1 MALTKSFI
9 HSRFQPPQGSI
20 GLPTQDA
27 CAYSVKRSALAA
39 FSRYPALQAERD
51 DGYYSPRISLEPFLT
66 ATLRDIILQ
75 VKENADIVQVIGQY
89 VPLKK
94 AGARY
99 LGLCPFHHDRSP
111 SMNVTPQ
118 MGIYKCFACGAGGD
132 VLKFVQEYEKLDFID
147 ALKIVAQKAG
157 VAIPEHIGFAKDD
170 EDKGKASQALAAN
183 QLACQLYQEE
193 LAANPEILAYVA
205 KRGINDETR
214 KHFQLGYAPQ
224 SPEKLLKKAAAKG
237 LPNQAFIDAGIMGE
251 AAGGRLYDRFSG
263 RLIFPI
269 WNMSGHVIGFGGR
282 ILTPEGAP
290 KDVHAPKYVNSPES
304 PFYHKSKVLYGLNF
318 ARNGMDKI
326 QEAVIVEGYMDLL
339 ALWQAGIR
347 NAVAVSG
354 TALTKDHVQI
364 LSRFAKKI
372 FMFLDGDEPG
382 RKAVRRS
389 LEPLL
394 AQGLEV
400 KVPVLPSPEDPDS
413 FTRKH
418 GGEKVKELFGQSE
431 DIVGF
436 LLRSSAKPVD
446 AMSPEEKENLL
457 KDCLNLLQLMPSPNV
472 RDQYLDEL
480 RKKVSLKSIRV
491 AVAKPVYQQPGSTA
505 APLSKA
511 SDAGVEK
518 ADMVAVFSGAIP
530 GGRPRDEA
538 LAEWQLL
545 QLLISSPTVC
555 IEALVSVKLEW
566 LQVDIV
572 RDLVDHLLAF
582 VEENGSFAIKEFLA
596 RLSQEQQDTVGGMRM
611 LEGMDAEQERKHFSG
626 ILFALELRHLQMR
639 QKQIAQEKDPSK
651 YAEMIGNQKRIQEL
665 QSKSKGGAL

>member
-1 MALTKSFI
+1 MPTQGACRYSV
-9 HSRFQPPQGSI
+9 QGSST
-20 GLPTQDA
+20 LKFPHFPT
-27 CAYSVKRSALAA
+27 L
-39 FSRYPALQAERD
+39 RD
-51 DGYYSPRISLEPFLT
+51 ECQDGYYSAGTELEPFLT

-75 VKENADIVQVIGQY
+75 VKENADIVQIIGQY

-132 VLKFVQEYEKLDFID
+132 ILKFVQEYEKLDFID
-147 ALKIVAQKAG
+147 ALRIVAAKAG
-157 VAIPEHIGFAKDD
+157 IPIPEHIGFAKDD

-193 LAANPEILAYVA
+193 LAGNPEILAYVA

-214 KHFQLGYAPQ
+214 KHFQLGLAPQ
-224 SPEKLLKKAAAKG
+224 TPEKLLKKAAAKG

-290 KDVHAPKYVNSPES
+290 KDPHSPKYVNSPES

-318 ARNGMDKI
+318 ARNPMDKAG
-326 QEAVIVEGYMDLL
+326 EAVIVEGYMDLL

-364 LSRFAKKI
+364 LSRFSKKV

-400 KVPVLPSPEDPDS
+400 KIPVLPSPEDPDS

-418 GGEKVKELFGQSE
+418 GGEKVKELFAQSE
-431 DIVGF
+431 DIVAF
-436 LLRSSAKPVD
+436 LLRSAAKPVD
-446 AMSPEEKENLL
+446 AMSPEEKESLL
-457 KDCLNLLQLMPSPNV
+457 QDCLALLQLMPSPNV
-472 RDQYLDEL
+472 RDQYVTEL
-480 RKKVSLKSIRV
+480 SKKLSLKTMNVKV
-491 AVAKPVYQQPGSTA
+491 ARPAFPGSANAA

-511 SDAGVEK
+511 ADAGVEK

-545 QLLISSPTVC
+545 QLLISSPPVC
-555 IEALVSVKLEW
+555 IAALDSVKLEW
-566 LQVDIV
+566 LQVDVV

-582 VEENGSFAIKEFLA
+582 VEERGSFAIKEFLD
-596 RLSQEQQDTVGGMRM
+596 RLSQDQQDTVGGVRL
-611 LEGMDAEQERKHFSG
+611 LEGMDAEQERKHFTG
-626 ILFALELRHLQMR
+626 ILFALELRHLQKRMTL
-639 QKQIAQEKDPSK
+639 EKDLTK
-651 YAEMIGNQKRIQEL
+651 YVGIQRRIREL
-665 QSKSKGGAL
+665 QSKSKGGAQ

>member
-1 MALTKSFI
+1 MVQTKSFK
-9 HSRFQPPQGSI
+9 HSWPPGGI

-27 CAYSVKRSALAA
+27 CANSVRETSLLP
-39 FSRYPALQAERD
+39 FPLYPALRD
-51 DGYYSPRISLEPFLT
+51 ESGDGYYSPRVPPECYLAS
-66 ATLRDIILQ
+66 TLRDIILQ
-75 VKENADIVQVIGQY
+75 VKENADIVMIIGQY

-94 AGARY
+94 AGSRY

-147 ALKIVAQKAG
+147 ALKTVAARAG
-157 VAIPEHIGFAKDD
+157 VTIPENILFSKDD
-170 EDKGKASQALAAN
+170 EDKSKASQALAAN

-193 LAANPEILAYVA
+193 LAGNAEVLAYLA
-205 KRGINDETR
+205 GRGISDETR
-214 KHFQLGYAPQ
+214 KHFQLGLAPQ
-224 SPEKLLKKAAAKG
+224 SSDKLLKRAGAKG
-237 LPNQAFIDAGIMGE
+237 IPNQALIDAGILGE

-282 ILTPEGAP
+282 ILTAQGAP
-290 KDVHAPKYVNSPES
+290 KDPHQPKYVNSPES

-318 ARNGMDKI
+318 ARNGMDKLG
-326 QEAVIVEGYMDLL
+326 EAVIVEGYMDLL

-364 LSRFAKKI
+364 LSRFARKV
-372 FMFLDGDEPG
+372 FLFLDGDEPG

-400 KVPVLPSPEDPDS
+400 KVPVLPAEEDPDS
-413 FTRKH
+413 FARKF
-418 GGEKVKELFGQSE
+418 GGEKIKELFSQSE

-436 LLRSSAKPVD
+436 LLRSAAKPLD
-446 AMSPEEKENLL
+446 AMSPEEKEGLL
-457 KDCLNLLQLMPSPNV
+457 GDCLALLQTMPSPNV
-472 RDQYLDEL
+472 REQYLDEL
-480 RKKVSLKSIRV
+480 RKKLGLKSIRV
-491 AVAKPVYQQPGSTA
+491 HRARPAYPQPASALA
-505 APLSKA
+505 APLVLAKA
-511 SDAGVEK
+511 ADAGVEK
-518 ADMVAVFSGAIP
+518 ADTVAVFSGAIP
-530 GGRPRDEA
+530 GGRPREEA

-545 QLLISSPTVC
+545 QLLISSPHAS
-555 IEALVSVKLEW
+555 IAALDRVKLEW
-566 LQVDIV
+566 LQVEIV

-582 VEENGSFAIKEFLA
+582 VEERASFSVKEFLE
-596 RLSQEQQDTVGGMRM
+596 RLSTEQQDTIGALRI
-611 LEGMDAEQERKHFSG
+611 LEGMDAEQERRHLNG
-626 ILFALELRHLQMR
+626 ILFALELRDLYKR
-639 QKQIAQEKDPSK
+639 LRIETDFAKKIEL
-651 YAEMIGNQKRIQEL
+651 QKRIHSL
-665 QSKSKGGAL
+665 QTKSKGGPV

>member
-1 MALTKSFI
+1 MPS
-9 HSRFQPPQGSI
+9 S
-20 GLPTQDA
+20 
-27 CAYSVKRSALAA
+27 
-39 FSRYPALQAERD
+39 
-51 DGYYSPRISLEPFLT
+51 
-66 ATLRDIILQ
+66 LRDIILQ
-75 VKENADIVQVIGQY
+75 VKENADIVMIIGQY

-147 ALKIVAQKAG
+147 ALKTVASRAG
-157 VAIPEHIGFAKDD
+157 VAIPENILFSKDD
-170 EDKGKASQALAAN
+170 EDKGKAGQALAAN

-193 LAANPEILAYVA
+193 LADTPEILAYIA
-205 KRGINDETR
+205 GRGINEDTR
-214 KHFQLGYAPQ
+214 KHFQVGYAPQ
-224 SPEKLLKKAAAKG
+224 SADKLLKRAAAKG
-237 LPNQAFIDAGIMGE
+237 IPNQALLDAGILGRTE
-251 AAGGRLYDRFSG
+251 GGRVYDRFSG

-282 ILTPEGAP
+282 ILAAANAP
-290 KDVHAPKYVNSPES
+290 KDVHQPKYVNSPES
-304 PFYHKSKVLYGLNF
+304 AFYHKSKVLYGLNF
-318 ARNGMDKI
+318 ARNGMDKAG
-326 QEAVIVEGYMDLL
+326 EAVIVEGYMDLL

-364 LSRFAKKI
+364 LSRFARKV
-372 FMFLDGDEPG
+372 FLFLDGDEPG

-400 KVPVLPSPEDPDS
+400 KVPVLPAEEDPDS
-413 FTRKH
+413 FARKF

-436 LLRSSAKPVD
+436 LLRSAAKPMD
-446 AMSPEEKENLL
+446 AMSPEEKQGLL
-457 KDCLNLLQLMPSPNV
+457 QDCLALLQTMPSPNV

-480 RKKVSLKSIRV
+480 RKKLGLRSMQGFGLGQTARP
-491 AVAKPVYQQPGSTA
+491 AYKPPVPDS
-505 APLSKA
+505 APLAKA
-511 SDAGVEK
+511 ADAGVEK
-518 ADMVAVFSGAIP
+518 ADMVAVFSGAVP

-545 QLLISSPTVC
+545 QLLISSPAMSLA
-555 IEALVSVKLEW
+555 ALDAVKLDW
-566 LQVDIV
+566 LQVDAV

-582 VEENGSFAIKEFLA
+582 VEERGSFAIKEFLE
-596 RLSQEQQDTVGGMRM
+596 RLSKEQQDVVAGMRM
-611 LEGMDAEQERKHFSG
+611 LDGRDAAQERKHFAG
-626 ILFALELRHLQMR
+626 ILYALELRHLQKR
-639 QKQIAQEKDPSK
+639 LTLEKDLAKHMELKKS
-651 YAEMIGNQKRIQEL
+651 ISEL
-665 QSKSKGGAL
+665 QSKSKGGAI

>member
-1 MALTKSFI
+1 MALTKSSI
-9 HSRFQPPQGSI
+9 DSRSQPLAGGI

-27 CAYSVKRSALAA
+27 CAYSVQGLSFPTFPPFPSL
-39 FSRYPALQAERD
+39 RD
-51 DGYYSPRISLEPFLT
+51 EGEDGYYSPRIALEPFLT

-75 VKENADIVQVIGQY
+75 VKENADIVQIIGQY

-94 AGARY
+94 AGGRY

-147 ALKIVAQKAG
+147 ALKIVAAKAG
-157 VAIPEHIGFAKDD
+157 VTIPEHIGFSKDD

-183 QLACQLYQEE
+183 QIACQLYQEE
-193 LAANPEILAYVA
+193 LAASPEILAYVA

-214 KHFQLGYAPQ
+214 KHFQLGLAPQ
-224 SPEKLLKKAAAKG
+224 TPEKLLKRAAAKG

-326 QEAVIVEGYMDLL
+326 GEAVIVEGYMDLL

-389 LEPLL
+389 LEPLM

-418 GGEKVKELFGQSE
+418 GGDKVRELFGQSE

-436 LLRSSAKPVD
+436 LLRSAAKPIME
-446 AMSPEEKENLL
+446 MSPEEKESLL
-457 KDCLNLLQLMPSPNV
+457 KDCLALLQLMPSPNV

-480 RKKVSLKSIRV
+480 RKKLGLKTISVKV
-491 AVAKPVYQQPGSTA
+491 ARPAFPGSAAAA
-505 APLSKA
+505 APHSKA
-511 SDAGVEK
+511 ADAGVEK

-545 QLLISSPTVC
+545 QLLISSPNVA
-555 IEALVSVKLEW
+555 IAALDSVKLEW

-572 RDLVDHLLAF
+572 RELTDHLLAF
-582 VEENGSFAIKEFLA
+582 VEETGSFAIKEFLA
-596 RLSQEQQDTVGGMRM
+596 RLSLEQQDTVCGMRM
-611 LEGMDAEQERKHFSG
+611 LEGMDAEQERKHFTG
-626 ILFALELRHLQMR
+626 ILFALELRHLQKRMT
-639 QKQIAQEKDPSK
+639 QEKDLTK
-651 YAEMIGNQKRIQEL
+651 YVGIQKRIREL
-665 QSKSKGGAL
+665 QSKSKGGAQ

>member
-1 MALTKSFI
+1 MALTKNSINFR
-9 HSRFQPPQGSI
+9 SKAGGI

-27 CAYSVKRSALAA
+27 DVYSVQKASLRDIPHFHAL
-39 FSRYPALQAERD
+39 RD
-51 DGYYSPRISLEPFLT
+51 ECKDGYYSPPTLSEPFLT
-66 ATLRDIILQ
+66 STLRDIILQ
-75 VKENADIVQVIGQY
+75 VKENADIVQIIGQY

-147 ALKIVAQKAG
+147 ALKTVAARAG
-157 VAIPEHIGFAKDD
+157 VNIPENILFTKDD
-170 EDKGKASQALAAN
+170 EDKGRASQALAAN
-183 QLACQLYQEE
+183 QLACQFYQEE
-193 LAANPEILAYVA
+193 LAANPDILAYVA
-205 KRGINDETR
+205 KRGINEETR
-214 KHFQLGYAPQ
+214 KHFQMGLAPL
-224 SPEKLLKKAAAKG
+224 SPEKLLKRAAAKG

-290 KDVHAPKYVNSPES
+290 KDSHQPKYVNSPES
-304 PFYHKSKVLYGLNF
+304 AFYHKSKVLYGLNF

-326 QEAVIVEGYMDLL
+326 GEAVIVEGYMDLL

-400 KVPVLPSPEDPDS
+400 KIPVLPSSEDPDS
-413 FTRKH
+413 FARKH
-418 GGEKVKELFGQSE
+418 GGEKVMELFAQSE
-431 DIVGF
+431 DIVAF
-436 LLRSSAKPVD
+436 LLRSAAKPVD
-446 AMSPEEKENLL
+446 AMSPEEKEGLL
-457 KDCLNLLQLMPSPNV
+457 NDCLALLQLMPSPNV

-480 RKKVSLKSIRV
+480 RKKLALKSIRV
-491 AVAKPVYQQPGSTA
+491 QVARPTAYPGSATSV
-505 APLSKA
+505 PLSKA

-545 QLLISSPTVC
+545 QLLISSPATSVA
-555 IEALVSVKLEW
+555 ALDIVKLEW
-566 LQVDIV
+566 LQVETV

-582 VEENGSFAIKEFLA
+582 VEETGSFAIKDFLE
-596 RLSQEQQDTVGGMRM
+596 RLSKDQQDALGGMRM
-611 LEGMDAEQERKHFSG
+611 LDGMDAEQERKHFSK
-626 ILFALELRHLQMR
+626 ILFALELRQLQKL
-639 QKQIAQEKDPSK
+639 QKQFAQEKNPAR
-651 YAEMIGNQKRIQEL
+651 YAEMIDIQKRIREL
-665 QSKSKGGAL
+665 QSKSKGGPI